1 MTDSSLH
8 LGNGGGLVERSPV
21 LAWAK
26 RALTMAPASAR
37 RVPPRF
43 FGTLVFFV
51 ALIVLTV
58 RGAAL
63 LKDADT
69 LWHVFVGTGILETGR
84 FPTVDTASWT
94 LAGSPWIAKE
104 WLSQVILAAAHRAG
118 GWPLVALTAAAA
130 AALALALIARE
141 AATRLPPAIAALI
154 VAAAFTLVAGHT
166 LARPHVL
173 AWPVMIGWTI
183 LLMRAA
189 EDGRAPSP
197 FAAILMALWANLHGS
212 YLFGLALIPAFGLEA
227 LLRAPASRRTE
238 TALGWILILVLAPA
252 ATMVHAYGPGAL
264 FAAGKVLG
272 LGSAAAFV
280 AEWAPTDLGKLS
292 GGKIAILAGIAA
304 LVLSPGRLPPIRVA
318 LLIGL
323 LDMAVSHERHLAML
337 GLIAPLILI
346 EPIAERAGAGRA
358 DGDRMGGDRMDGV
371 ETGGRASG
379 FGLLA
384 TGAAA
389 LAALAFAGM
398 AALGALTTRPDLLP
412 IAALDAA
419 KAAGVTGQ
427 VFNEY
432 EFGGTLITRGI
443 PTYID
448 GRTELYGPER
458 LTTYVAATGV
468 STPGTLEKV
477 LSDSRIGWTLLRPD
491 QPAAA
496 LLDHLPGWQ
505 RIFADEVAV
514 VHKRIP

>member
-8 LGNGGGLVERSPV
+8 LGGGGGLVERSPV

-26 RALTMAPASAR
+26 RALTMAPAAAR
-37 RVPPRF
+37 RSPPRF

-69 LWHVFVGTGILETGR
+69 LWHVFVGTGILDTGR

-94 LAGSPWIAKE
+94 LAGTPWIAKE

-154 VAAAFTLVAGHT
+154 AAAAFTLVAGHT

-212 YLFGLALIPAFGLEA
+212 YLFGLALVPAFGLEA

-238 TALGWILILVLAPA
+238 TALGWVLILVLAPA

-304 LVLSPGRLPPIRVA
+304 LVLSPGRLAPIRVA

-346 EPIAERAGAGRA
+346 EPIAERAGADGARA
-358 DGDRMGGDRMDGV
+358 SGV

-379 FGLLA
+379 FGRYA
-384 TGAAA
+384 AGAAA

-398 AALGALTTRPDLLP
+398 ATLGALTTRPDLLP

-419 KAAGVTGQ
+419 RSAGVTGQ

-496 LLDHLPGWQ
+496 LLDHLPGWR
-505 RIFADEVAV
+505 RIYGDEIAV

>member
-26 RALTMAPASAR
+26 RALTMAPAAAR
-37 RVPPRF
+37 RSPPRF

-94 LAGSPWIAKE
+94 MAGTPWIAKE
-104 WLSQVILAAAHRAG
+104 WLSQVILAAAQRAG

-154 VAAAFTLVAGHT
+154 AAAAFTLVAGHT

-183 LLMRAA
+183 VLMRAA

-227 LLRAPASRRTE
+227 LLRAPAGRRTE
-238 TALGWILILVLAPA
+238 TALGWLLILVLAPA
-252 ATMVHAYGPGAL
+252 ATMAHAYGPGAL

-280 AEWAPTDLGKLS
+280 AEWAPTDLGRLS

-358 DGDRMGGDRMDGV
+358 EGDQ
-371 ETGGRASG
+371 TGGRLSG
-379 FGLLA
+379 FGLYA
-384 TGAAA
+384 AGAAA
-389 LAALAFAGM
+389 LAALAFTGM

-496 LLDHLPGWQ
+496 LLDHLPGWH
-505 RIFADEVAV
+505 RIYGDEVAV